1 MQKANATVDIK
12 SVTVTVSG
20 KTQHSPAEVRECAGL
35 VAEVLGILCL
45 NGQHTLIACPINF
58 QGSQKLLGLS
68 VKGVQN
74 NAIVLAYQPSGNG
87 TRMKYLLHTSLGVVN
102 DLFESL
108 KAVIGTAYKGEDKP
122 KLALKVAPVATEE
135 IQVPPSPDEK
145 PVEAPKVYFTQ
156 DADKMDT
163 LILELL
169 ELAAKQPEKQL
180 SKSQVLNLIF
190 ETAKLEKRL
199 FTGPIFKVAKDRGYL
214 VPVEGLAD
222 HFTVVGSPIPSV
234 KKAKKTRASKKL
246 KSRSKPKAQAVEVK
260 PKTSTVR
267 KQKYLSDEEWMRSFM
282 DDLRTLVTDSEG
294 LVSKTDLQRFIKE
307 RTNQK
312 QVAGTVYAVLDGLKL
327 RGLVIGAGEKLYRV
341 VYEPKPDTLEKAV
354 LAIGDARAETAK
366 VFDGFATVRL
376 PKFAEVLFNNMNLLD
391 RVLSRFGK
399 DARNASYAA
408 HCRVAVS
415 AELPGRSSASY
426 NTFLKYLESQGY
438 LIKPSHGRF
447 CLGPK
452 GRERLGLPA
461 VEYRMVEK
469 VAPTQAEAPPS
480 ATPVTATPEPEV
492 VQDLHPFIPEKLLVT
507 TVNVTGVAEAAALVI
522 AKATAKKAEADAVVG
537 DVERLRA
544 RRDELK
550 AQIANGP
557 SPEVVEAAFLK
568 ELVER
573 ANAL

>member
-1 MQKANATVDIK
+1 MQKANTTVDVE
-12 SVTVTVSG
+12 SVTITVSG
-20 KTQHSPAEVRECAGL
+20 KTQHSPAEVRECAKL
-35 VAEVLGILCL
+35 IAEVLGTLCM

-58 QGSQKLLGLS
+58 QGSQKVLGLS

-87 TRMKYLLHTSLGVVN
+87 TRMKYLLHTSLDRVN

-108 KAVIGTAYKGEDKP
+108 KAVIGTAYNGKDKP
-122 KLALKVAPVATEE
+122 KIASKVAPDAAAEVNAS
-135 IQVPPSPDEK
+135 PSSAEK
-145 PVEAPKVYFTQ
+145 TVETPKVYFTQ

-214 VPVEGLAD
+214 VPAEGLVD
-222 HFTVVGSPIPSV
+222 YFTVVGSPTPSV
-234 KKAKKTRASKKL
+234 KKAKKTKASKKP
-246 KSRSKPKAQAVEVK
+246 KSRSKPKAPAVEAQ
-260 PKTSTVR
+260 PKTNTVR

-282 DDLRTLVTDSEG
+282 DGLRTLVTDSEG

-312 QVAGTVYAVLDGLKL
+312 KVAGQVYKVLDGLKL

-354 LAIGDARAETAK
+354 QAIEDARAETGK
-366 VFDGFATVRL
+366 VFNSLAPVRM
-376 PKFAEVLFNNMNLLD
+376 PRFAEVLFNNLSLLD
-391 RVLSRFGK
+391 RVLVNFGK

-408 HCRVAVS
+408 LCRKVIS

-426 NTFLKYLESQGY
+426 DHLLKYLESQGY
-438 LIKPSHGRF
+438 LIRPSHGKYS
-447 CLGPK
+447 LGPK

-461 VEYRMVEK
+461 VTYTTVTKELPAAEVPPAELAAPAVDTVVE
-469 VAPTQAEAPPS
+469 PTQE
-480 ATPVTATPEPEV
+480 
-492 VQDLHPFIPEKLLVT
+492 LRPFIPEKLLVT
-507 TVNVTGVAEAAALVI
+507 TTNISGVAEAAALVI
-522 AKATAKKAEADAVVG
+522 AKATAKKVEADAVVR

-557 SPEVVEAAFLK
+557 SLEAVEAEFLK